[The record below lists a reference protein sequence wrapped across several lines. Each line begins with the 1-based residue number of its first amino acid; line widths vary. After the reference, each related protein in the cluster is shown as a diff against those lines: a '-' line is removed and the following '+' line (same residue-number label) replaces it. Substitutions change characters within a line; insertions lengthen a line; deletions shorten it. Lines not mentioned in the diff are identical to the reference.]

1 MALKGSQRK
10 LMLLS
15 SHFLLCSLASSAN
28 RAEQSRGQWQTL
40 SPDLESTVVFGH
52 AVVQLITI
60 LSSAD

>member
-10 LMLLS
+10 LMHLS
-15 SHFLLCSLASSAN
+15 YCFLLYSLASSAN
-28 RAEQSRGQWQTL
+28 TAGQSRGQWQAL
-40 SPDLESTVVFGH
+40 SPDLESTVAFGH